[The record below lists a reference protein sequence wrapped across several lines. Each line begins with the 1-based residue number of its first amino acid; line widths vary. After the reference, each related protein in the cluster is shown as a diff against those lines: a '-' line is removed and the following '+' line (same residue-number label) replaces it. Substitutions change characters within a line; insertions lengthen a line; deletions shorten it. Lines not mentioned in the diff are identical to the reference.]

1 MSKIKESEL
10 KRLFS
15 EAEKAKKSG
24 TSLGK
29 VFETI
34 ASETG
39 RAKGSVRNA
48 YYSTLKKSQSDE
60 RLKKD
65 LLGNKTLSVT
75 PIICFNDNETDKI
88 IREILSGATLGK
100 SVRRMTREMAKDE
113 KEALRFQNKYRNA
126 LRCDR
131 TRVERIRSELKNEVG
146 RCYDPYEKKR
156 GKDLLL
162 EKLKAEINA
171 LYERIAQ
178 KARDENRLLKEELRR
193 CREELGKYNGDC
205 QNAKNISKAEKFFA
219 VSAADDKK
227 I

>member
-60 RLKKD
+60 RLKKNV
-65 LLGNKTLSVT
+65 LGNKTLSVT

-88 IREILSGATLGK
+88 IREILSGATFGK

-113 KEALRFQNKYRNA
+113 REALRFQNKYRNA

-193 CREELGKYNGDC
+193 CREEICRLNGNDG
-205 QNAKNISKAEKFFA
+205 QRENISKAEKFFA
-219 VSAADDKK
+219 VSGTDDKK
-227 I
+227 M

>member
-60 RLKKD
+60 RLKKNV
-65 LLGNKTLSVT
+65 LGNKTLTVT

-88 IREILSGATLGK
+88 IREILSGATFGK

-113 KEALRFQNKYRNA
+113 REALRFQNKYRNA

-193 CREELGKYNGDC
+193 CREEICRLNGNDG
-205 QNAKNISKAEKFFA
+205 QRENISKAEKFFA
-219 VSAADDKK
+219 VSETDDKK
-227 I
+227 M

>member
-1 MSKIKESEL
+1 MSKIKENEL

-60 RLKKD
+60 ILKKNV
-65 LLGNKTLSVT
+65 LGNKTLTVT

-113 KEALRFQNKYRNA
+113 REALRFQNKYRNA

-131 TRVERIRSELKNEVG
+131 PRVERIRSELKNEVG
-146 RCYDPYEKKR
+146 RCYDPYEKKM

-193 CREELGKYNGDC
+193 CREELSKYNCDC
-205 QNAKNISKAEKFFA
+205 QNAENISKAEKFFA

>member
-60 RLKKD
+60 RLKKN
-65 LLGNKTLSVT
+65 LLGNKTLTVT

-113 KEALRFQNKYRNA
+113 REALRFQNKYRNA

-193 CREELGKYNGDC
+193 CREELNKYNGDC
-205 QNAKNISKAEKFFA
+205 QNAENISKAEKFFA
-219 VSAADDKK
+219 VSATDDKK

>member
-39 RAKGSVRNA
+39 RTKGSVRNA

-60 RLKKD
+60 RLKKNV
-65 LLGNKTLSVT
+65 LGNKTLTVT

-113 KEALRFQNKYRNA
+113 REALRFQNKYRNA

-193 CREELGKYNGDC
+193 CREELSKYNGDC
-205 QNAKNISKAEKFFA
+205 QNAENVSKAEKFFA
-219 VSAADDKK
+219 VSATDDKK

>member
-60 RLKKD
+60 RLKKNV
-65 LLGNKTLSVT
+65 LGNKTLTVT

-88 IREILSGATLGK
+88 IREILSGATFGK

-113 KEALRFQNKYRNA
+113 REALRFQNKYRNA

-193 CREELGKYNGDC
+193 CREEICRLNGNDG
-205 QNAKNISKAEKFFA
+205 QRENISKAEKFFA
-219 VSAADDKK
+219 VSETDDKK

>member
-34 ASETG
+34 AAETG

-60 RLKKD
+60 RLKKNV
-65 LLGNKTLSVT
+65 LGNKTLSVT
-75 PIICFNDNETDKI
+75 PIICFNDSETDKI

-113 KEALRFQNKYRNA
+113 REALRFQNKYRNA

-178 KARDENRLLKEELRR
+178 KARDENRLLKEELMR
-193 CREELGKYNGDC
+193 CREELSKYNGDC
-205 QNAKNISKAEKFFA
+205 QNAENVSKAEKFFA
-219 VSAADDKK
+219 VSATDDKK

>member
-1 MSKIKESEL
+1 MSKIKENEL

-60 RLKKD
+60 ILKRNV
-65 LLGNKTLSVT
+65 LGNKTLSVI

-113 KEALRFQNKYRNA
+113 REALRFQNKYRNA

-193 CREELGKYNGDC
+193 CREELSKYNGDC
-205 QNAKNISKAEKFFA
+205 QNVENISKAEKFFA
-219 VSAADDKK
+219 VFATDDKK

>member
-1 MSKIKESEL
+1 M
-10 KRLFS
+10 
-15 EAEKAKKSG
+15 
-24 TSLGK
+24 
-29 VFETI
+29 
-34 ASETG
+34 
-39 RAKGSVRNA
+39 RNA

-60 RLKKD
+60 RLKKN

-113 KEALRFQNKYRNA
+113 REALRFQNKYRNA

-131 TRVERIRSELKNEVG
+131 PRVERIRSELKNEVG

-193 CREELGKYNGDC
+193 CREEL
-205 QNAKNISKAEKFFA
+205 SK
-219 VSAADDKK
+219 
-227 I
+227 

>member
-10 KRLFS
+10 KKLFT
-15 EAEKAKKSG
+15 EAEKAKNSG

-34 ASETG
+34 AAETG

-48 YYSTLKKSQSDE
+48 YYSVLKKSQSDE
-60 RLKKD
+60 QLKKNV
-65 LLGNKTLSVT
+65 LGNKTLDVT
-75 PIICFNDNETDKI
+75 PIICFSGDETDKI
-88 IREILSGATLGK
+88 IREILSGATFGK

-113 KEALRFQNKYRNA
+113 REALRFQNKYRNV

-131 TRVERIRSELKNEVG
+131 PRVERIRNELKNEVG

-156 GKDLLL
+156 SKDLLL
-162 EKLKAEINA
+162 EKLKSEINA
-171 LYERIAQ
+171 LYEKIAQ

-193 CREELGKYNGDC
+193 CREEICRLNGNDG
-205 QNAKNISKAEKFFA
+205 QRENISKAEKFFA
-219 VSAADDKK
+219 VSETDDKK
-227 I
+227 M

>member
-205 QNAKNISKAEKFFA
+205 QNAENISKAEKFFA

>member
-60 RLKKD
+60 RLKKNV
-65 LLGNKTLSVT
+65 LGNKTLSVT

-88 IREILSGATLGK
+88 IREILSGATVGK

-113 KEALRFQNKYRNA
+113 REALRFQNKYRNA

-131 TRVERIRSELKNEVG
+131 PRVERIRNELKNEVG

-193 CREELGKYNGDC
+193 CREELSKYN
-205 QNAKNISKAEKFFA
+205 QNAENISKAEKFFA
-219 VSAADDKK
+219 VSSADDKK